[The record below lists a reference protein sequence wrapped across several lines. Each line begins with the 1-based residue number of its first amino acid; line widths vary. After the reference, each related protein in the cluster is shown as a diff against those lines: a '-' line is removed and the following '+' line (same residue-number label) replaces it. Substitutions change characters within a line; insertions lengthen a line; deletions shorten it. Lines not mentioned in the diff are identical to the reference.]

1 MLNLLPK
8 NKIKPES
15 DDTYYEIYR
24 LFGDEGPHSKR
35 ERVIENPKPERNPR
49 PETKFTKILYKIS
62 AAVFAAVLVILG
74 FVSVVD
80 KDKTV
85 SESENRALAKRPKLT
100 ASSVFK
106 GEFSVDF
113 ENYYSDNFPARDS
126 FIKLNQPL
134 NKFLTQFKFG
144 DDGDVIVEVNKS
156 GGDFAGEGV
165 DLDNTTAPTSGG
177 MKENTAAVT
186 PDEDATVKGT
196 IILSGDRAMEI
207 YTYSETSAKRYASI
221 INSLAKSV
229 PTAKVYSIIAPT
241 SVEFYGT
248 KKYRSGEHSQHDAIK
263 NVYSM
268 LDSSVTAVDAYSP
281 IMEKADEYI
290 YFRTDHHW
298 TARGA
303 YYAYTAFCKAANT
316 TAPDISSYTTHKIDG
331 FLGSLYRQTQSS
343 ALKNNPDYVECFE
356 LLTQAENT
364 VYTSSAMTDGV
375 KTYVVAKKVSG
386 DNKYLAFISGDQPL
400 EKITT
405 GVTNGKKILVIKESF
420 GNAFVPFLCNN
431 YQEVY
436 VVDPRKIDMNLPE
449 FVKNNGIDEVLAIN
463 YCFGMSNKFYCDS
476 LEALI
481 K

>member
-15 DDTYYEIYR
+15 DDTYDEIYR

-35 ERVIENPKPERNPR
+35 ERVIENPKPEMNPR
-49 PETKFTKILYKIS
+49 PETKFTKILYKVS

-177 MKENTAAVT
+177 IKENTAAVT

-268 LDSSVTAVDAYSP
+268 LDSSVTAVDVYSP

-316 TAPDISSYTTHKIDG
+316 TAPDISSYTTHNIDG

-449 FVKNNGIDEVLAIN
+449 FVKNNGIDEVLAVN

>member
-35 ERVIENPKPERNPR
+35 ERVIENPKPEMNPR

-144 DDGDVIVEVNKS
+144 DDGNVIVEVNKS

-449 FVKNNGIDEVLAIN
+449 FVKNNGINEVLAIN

>member
-15 DDTYYEIYR
+15 DDTYYKIYR

-35 ERVIENPKPERNPR
+35 ERVIENPKPEMNPR

-156 GGDFAGEGV
+156 DGDFAGEGV

-268 LDSSVTAVDAYSP
+268 LDSSVTAVDVYSP

-449 FVKNNGIDEVLAIN
+449 FVKNNGIDEVLAVN

>member
-1 MLNLLPK
+1 MLNLLTK
-8 NKIKPES
+8 NRIKPVM
-15 DDTYYEIYR
+15 DDNYDEIYR

-35 ERVIENPKPERNPR
+35 ERVIENPKPEMNPR
-49 PETKFTKILYKIS
+49 PETKFTKVLYKVS

-100 ASSVFK
+100 SSAVF
-106 GEFSVDF
+106 GGDFSVDF
-113 ENYYSDNFPARDS
+113 ENYYSDNFPARDF

-134 NKFLTQFKFG
+134 NKFLTQFRFS
-144 DDGDVIVEVNKS
+144 DDGDVIVDVNKS
-156 GGDFAGEGV
+156 DDDFAGEGV
-165 DLDNTTAPTSGG
+165 DLGNTIPETSGI
-177 MKENTAAVT
+177 KENTAAVT

-207 YTYSETSAKRYASI
+207 YSYSETSVKRYASI

-229 PTAKVYSIIAPT
+229 PTAKVYSIVAPT
-241 SVEFYGT
+241 AVEFYGT
-248 KKYRSGEHSQHDAIK
+248 KKYRSGVHSQHDAIK

-268 LDSSVTAVDAYSP
+268 LDPSVTAVDVYSP

-316 TAPDISSYTTHKIDG
+316 TAPDISSYKTHSFDG

-356 LLTQAENT
+356 LLNQAENT

-375 KTYVVAKKVSG
+375 KTYIVAKKISS

-405 GVTNGKKILVIKESF
+405 NVTNGKKILVIKESF

-449 FVKNNGIDEVLAIN
+449 FIKNNGIGEVLAIN
-463 YCFGMSNKFYCDS
+463 YSFGMSNKFYCDS
-476 LEALI
+476 LESMI
-481 K
+481 E

>member
-1 MLNLLPK
+1 MLKRLTK
-8 NKIKPES
+8 NKIKPVS
-15 DDTYYEIYR
+15 YDNNDEIYR
-24 LFGDEGPHSKR
+24 LFGDEGPHRKK
-35 ERVIENPKPERNPR
+35 ERVIENPKPEMNPR
-49 PETKFTKILYKIS
+49 PETKFTKILYKVS

-100 ASSVFK
+100 ASAVF
-106 GEFSVDF
+106 GGDFSVDF
-113 ENYYSDNFPARDS
+113 ENYYSDNFPARDF

-134 NKFLTQFKFG
+134 NKLMTQFRFS
-144 DDGDVIVEVNKS
+144 DDGDVVVDVNKS
-156 GGDFAGEGV
+156 DGDFAGEGV
-165 DLDNTTAPTSGG
+165 DLGNVTDAMSE
-177 MKENTAAVT
+177 MKDNTAAVT

-207 YTYSETSAKRYASI
+207 YTYSESSAKRYASI

-268 LDSSVTAVDAYSP
+268 LDPSVTAVDVYSP

-316 TAPDISSYTTHKIDG
+316 QAPPIASYSTHNIDG

-449 FVKNNGIDEVLAIN
+449 FVKNNGIGEVLAVN

-476 LEALI
+476 LESLI

>member
-1 MLNLLPK
+1 MLKRLTK
-8 NKIKPES
+8 SKIKPVS
-15 DDTYYEIYR
+15 YDNNDEIYR
-24 LFGDEGPHSKR
+24 LFGDEGPHGKK
-35 ERVIENPKPERNPR
+35 ERVIENPKPEMNPR
-49 PETKFTKILYKIS
+49 PETKFTKILYKVS

-100 ASSVFK
+100 ASAVF
-106 GEFSVDF
+106 GGDFSVDF
-113 ENYYSDNFPARDS
+113 ENYYSDNFPARDF

-134 NKFLTQFKFG
+134 NKLMTQFRFS
-144 DDGDVIVEVNKS
+144 DDGDVVVDVNKS
-156 GGDFAGEGV
+156 DGDFAGEGV
-165 DLDNTTAPTSGG
+165 DLGNVTDAMSE
-177 MKENTAAVT
+177 MKDNTAAVT

-207 YTYSETSAKRYASI
+207 YTYSESSAKRYVST

-268 LDSSVTAVDAYSP
+268 LDPSVTAVDVYSP

-316 TAPDISSYTTHKIDG
+316 QAPPIASYSTHNIDG

-364 VYTSSAMTDGV
+364 VYTSSAMNDGV

-449 FVKNNGIDEVLAIN
+449 FVKNNGIGEVLAVN

-476 LEALI
+476 LESLI